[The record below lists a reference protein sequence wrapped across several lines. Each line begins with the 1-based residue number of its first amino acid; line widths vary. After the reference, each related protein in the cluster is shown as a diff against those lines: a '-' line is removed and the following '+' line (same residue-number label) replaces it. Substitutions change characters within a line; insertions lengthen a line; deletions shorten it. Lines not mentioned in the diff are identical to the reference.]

1 VAAPGNSGKR
11 QRRVVIACQG
21 GGSHTAFTAGVLR
34 RLLGADELTGY
45 QVAGLS
51 GTSGGAVCALLAWY
65 ALLDDDRVGAG
76 RLLNQFWTENSAR
89 APMEM
94 LVNSWIQWASG
105 WQDFGVTAPAVS
117 PYHSPAAVMG
127 ADQFCQLLARQVDF
141 GRIQIDDTGTHPVLL
156 IGAVDVLSGQFRT
169 FNSRRDRITAET
181 VLASAAIPNLF
192 RAVKL
197 EDGIYWDGLF
207 SQNPPVRELLDAGP
221 DELWVIQIN
230 PQQRDTEPTTLAE
243 IADRRNEL
251 SGNLSLYQELAFIEK
266 IDQLLETGQLN
277 AGGKY
282 KQVVVRVIELSRS
295 SLPRASAASK
305 MNRDPRFIQNLMSH
319 GEEQAEEFLAALA
332 FERAWADNDADA
344 VMGRFAD
351 DPELVSAPPFTG
363 AGRHQGANAAHKFVQ
378 AQLSAGV
385 RMDLTHKLIARD
397 RVTWKLRIRDDA
409 AGTDISGQA
418 EAEFRDG
425 KVTSLRLGPLPPS
438 A

>member
-1 VAAPGNSGKR
+1 
-11 QRRVVIACQG
+11 
-21 GGSHTAFTAGVLR
+21 
-34 RLLGADELTGY
+34 
-45 QVAGLS
+45 
-51 GTSGGAVCALLAWY
+51 
-65 ALLDDDRVGAG
+65 
-76 RLLNQFWTENSAR
+76 
-89 APMEM
+89 
-94 LVNSWIQWASG
+94 
-105 WQDFGVTAPAVS
+105 
-117 PYHSPAAVMG
+117 
-127 ADQFCQLLARQVDF
+127 
-141 GRIQIDDTGTHPVLL
+141 
-156 IGAVDVLSGQFRT
+156 
-169 FNSRRDRITAET
+169 
-181 VLASAAIPNLF
+181 
-192 RAVKL
+192 
-197 EDGIYWDGLF
+197 
-207 SQNPPVRELLDAGP
+207 
-221 DELWVIQIN
+221 
-230 PQQRDTEPTTLAE
+230 
-243 IADRRNEL
+243 
-251 SGNLSLYQELAFIEK
+251 
-266 IDQLLETGQLN
+266 
-277 AGGKY
+277 
-282 KQVVVRVIELSRS
+282 
-295 SLPRASAASK
+295 